1 MKKLASVVL
10 YGCGISLF
18 ASSCVQKAEEKKLN
32 VLFIMTDQQRYDMLS
47 CAGNRYVNTP
57 SLDRLAENGVRFE
70 YNYCANPV
78 SMPSRFAMVTGRY
91 AGEIESCLLPVKI
104 RLGIFS
110 VMPAIRQP
118 IPVTRAFIV
127 ERLTW
132 RSMVLPRMVRII
144 TRGLLILPRTFLLV
158 IIRLRMNLFSYTS
171 LS

>member
-1 MKKLASVVL
+1 ML

-91 AGEIESCLLPVKI
+91 AGEICLL
-104 RLGIFS
+104 
-110 VMPAIRQP
+110 
-118 IPVTRAFIV
+118 
-127 ERLTW
+127 
-132 RSMVLPRMVRII
+132 
-144 TRGLLILPRTFLLV
+144 
-158 IIRLRMNLFSYTS
+158 YTS
-171 LS
+171 FPVIVS